1 MGHHPIRSVAAR
13 PPARRPSPRPMW
25 ILLDLNDSD
34 IRIARPNRVTKKHT
48 KRRKTTHPPASP
60 VVWTRLVDRVDPMR
74 RGDNIYRP
82 AHHARCRAR
91 PFTHACARAVA
102 RVIRSRRVRE
112 TTRRLDRSH
121 PFVRSVASIR
131 SHRIPLAH
139 RSRRARF
146 ASARSIADSAP
157 RAVASSARIVDRGLV
172 DRRISVR
179 AFSRGR
185 RRRAP
190 TRGVDG
196 TCRFSFVYSFVRA
209 TRTRTRSTTT
219 TTKATRARDAIDRR
233 ARRRGVGRETRR
245 QRGGI

>member
-1 MGHHPIRSVAAR
+1 MRACRRARHSIETRSRDDATTRSIAPIRSFG
-13 PPARRPSPRPMW
+13 
-25 ILLDLNDSD
+25 
-34 IRIARPNRVTKKHT
+34 
-48 KRRKTTHPPASP
+48 
-60 VVWTRLVDRVDPMR
+60 RVDS
-74 RGDNIYRP
+74 
-82 AHHARCRAR
+82 
-91 PFTHACARAVA
+91 F
-102 RVIRSRRVRE
+102 
-112 TTRRLDRSH
+112 
-121 PFVRSVASIR
+121 ASN
-131 SHRIPLAH
+131 SLAH

>member
-1 MGHHPIRSVAAR
+1 
-13 PPARRPSPRPMW
+13 MW

-131 SHRIPLAH
+131 SHRILSRIARVARDSRRPDRSPIRPLGP
-139 RSRRARF
+139 SRRARE
-146 ASARSIADSAP
+146 SSIEGWWIVGSLCARSL
-157 RAVASSARIVDRGLV
+157 AVDVDALQRGASTGRVDFHSCIRSFARRG
-172 DRRISVR
+172 RG
-179 AFSRGR
+179 RGR
-185 RRRAP
+185 RRRRRRRRA
-190 TRGVDG
+190 
-196 TCRFSFVYSFVRA
+196 RA
-209 TRTRTRSTTT
+209 TRSID
-219 TTKATRARDAIDRR
+219 ARDVEAS
-233 ARRRGVGRETRR
+233 AERRGD
-245 QRGGI
+245 RGGGFDES